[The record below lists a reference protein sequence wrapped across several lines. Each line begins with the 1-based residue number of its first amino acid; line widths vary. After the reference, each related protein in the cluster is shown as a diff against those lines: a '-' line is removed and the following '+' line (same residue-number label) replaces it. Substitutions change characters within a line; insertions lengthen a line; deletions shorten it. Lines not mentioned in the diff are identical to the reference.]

1 ILLDLAAGR
10 IVLRHEADPR
20 RQMPAVLEQ
29 RSIGDTGPERT
40 GDHRTN
46 RGDRLE
52 ARPQLARLVL
62 LAQRGVERGNFGT
75 DRLDLSY
82 KHNQGCTCR
91 HGQPPVSLVWNTFF
105 ARSSPMLV
113 IVVMD
118 GSSLVIRHQ
127 RSLYG
132 TSMPSEAPS
141 TSSRTVLAAASDE
154 CQLTSRF
161 LTNPCTAQAG
171 RSGPRKHF
179 NLDLDFRNAHRDF
192 PLLI

>member
-1 ILLDLAAGR
+1 
-10 IVLRHEADPR
+10 
-20 RQMPAVLEQ
+20 MP
-29 RSIGDTGPERT
+29 T
-40 GDHRTN
+40 
-46 RGDRLE
+46 
-52 ARPQLARLVL
+52 
-62 LAQRGVERGNFGT
+62 
-75 DRLDLSY
+75 
-82 KHNQGCTCR
+82 R
-91 HGQPPVSLVWNTFF
+91 HGGSLAKNANTSLRLSLRATTTLPSASTPWTWNTFF